1 MLETIE
7 ILEPLTRHLV
17 ATISVNGGPPEIDT
31 VDPFLESE
39 FNRRLPGI
47 LAGGN
52 RIFGLVGGDSCC
64 YQKEFSPE
72 DLEYWPALRSAV
84 GDYVM
89 RDPKTG
95 EVF

>member
-1 MLETIE
+1 MTEKIE
-7 ILEPLTRHLV
+7 VLDPITRRLV

-31 VDPFLESE
+31 ADQRLKSE
-39 FNRRLPGI
+39 FLRRLPGV

-52 RIFGLVGGDSCC
+52 RVFGLVGGDSCC
-64 YQKEFSPE
+64 YQKEFSP
-72 DLEYWPALRSAV
+72 DDIEYWPALCPVV
-84 GDYVM
+84 GDYLM